1 MMNEDNIIEQKELR
15 EKLIG
20 RVEVLEK
27 VKKLLLIPK
36 TEFMSVQQVANYY
49 EVGKEAIE
57 AIYTRH
63 SNELI
68 SDGMTNNCYK
78 DFLNLQH
85 ESLETEKGKA
95 IIKFNDGQSLIVPMR
110 GLKVFPR
117 RAILRVGML
126 LRDSEIAK
134 EVRTQLLNIEE
145 KTTNEVK
152 TADITEE
159 QSLALA
165 LGMAQASGDITAITI
180 ATGNLMAFK
189 NRYIERL
196 RQDNLVLETSNQSL
210 KDDNKALAGDI
221 LKWKDRSK
229 INFAIRKLSKLT
241 GNSVGVLWNKLYKE
255 LVYKHHIDI
264 KKRGDSPFIQHVK
277 EDEWNKVIQ
286 SFSALCEDSNISPS
300 KILKEV

>member
-1 MMNEDNIIEQKELR
+1 MMNEDNLIEQKELR

-20 RVEVLEK
+20 RVEVLEE
-27 VKKLLLIPK
+27 VKKLLLIPR

-57 AIYTRH
+57 VIYTRH
-63 SNELI
+63 SSELI
-68 SDGMTNNCYK
+68 SDGMTNNSYK

-126 LRDSEIAK
+126 LRDSEITK

-189 NRYIERL
+189 NRHIEQL
-196 RQDNLVLETSNQSL
+196 RN
-210 KDDNKALAGDI
+210 DNKALAGDI
-221 LKWKDRSK
+221 LKWEDRSK
-229 INFAIRKLSKLT
+229 INFAVRKLSKT
-241 GNSVGVLWNKLYKE
+241 IGKSVGVIWNDLYKE
-255 LVYKHHIDI
+255 LKYKHHIDI
-264 KKRGDSPFIQHVK
+264 KMRGESPFIQYIK

-286 SFSALCEDSNISPS
+286 TFSAICEENNISPS